1 MGEGLGDEESSEFEF
16 RAERKDRKG
25 NHKTQQ
31 TEEQVKSL
39 RTLNNNLTEQKLR
52 VKRENSK
59 LLQQKQL
66 TE

>member
-31 TEEQVKSL
+31 NGGASK
-39 RTLNNNLTEQKLR
+39 KP
-52 VKRENSK
+52 KNS
-59 LLQQKQL
+59 
-66 TE
+66 